1 MKKPTEINGLSRGSA
16 FLGGLMRESLFLY
29 VLEEIM
35 NIIDKSLDDLKP
47 YEKNPRNNSEAVPAV
62 AKSIQEFGFKVPIVI
77 DKNNVIVCGHT
88 RYKAAKKLGLEK
100 VPCIIADDLT
110 DEQIKAFRLA
120 DNKTAELA
128 DWDMSKLEEE
138 LQGLSNDFDMED
150 FGFKELETLDEP
162 SEIADDDFDDAPPEE
177 PKAKRG
183 DLYQLGE
190 HRVLCG
196 DATDQDDV
204 ERLLGGD
211 KADLYLTD
219 PPYNVAYVG
228 KTKDALTIQNDKMA
242 DGDFRQFLVDAFSAA
257 DAVMKQGAAF
267 YIWHADTEGF
277 NFRGACNDIGW
288 KVRQCLI
295 WNKNT
300 MVLGRQDYQW
310 KHEPCLYG
318 WNDGTHHWYS
328 DRKQTTV
335 IDMDKPV
342 KSPEHP
348 TMKPVPLFAYQIQCS
363 TKPGDIVYDS
373 FGGSGTTLIACE
385 QLQRKAMIMELD
397 PRYVDVIIKRWETL
411 TGKLAVLMN

>member
-1 MKKPTEINGLSRGSA
+1 MNVIEMKIND
-16 FLGGLMRESLFLY
+16 
-29 VLEEIM
+29 V
-35 NIIDKSLDDLKP
+35 KP
-47 YEKNPRNNSEAVPAV
+47 YENNPRNNDKAVEYV
-62 AKSIQEFGFKVPIVI
+62 ANSIKEFGFKVPIII
-77 DKNNVIVCGHT
+77 DKKNVIVCGHT
-88 RYKAAKKLGLEK
+88 RYKAAQKLGLK
-100 VPCIIADDLT
+100 TIPCIIADDLT
-110 DEQIKAFRLA
+110 PDQINAFRLA

-138 LQGLSNDFDMED
+138 LEGLANDFDMED
-150 FGFKELETLDEP
+150 FGFKDLETLDEP
-162 SEIADDDFDDAPPEE
+162 SEITDDDFDDAPPED

-190 HRVLCG
+190 HRLLCG
-196 DATDQDDV
+196 DATDQNNV
-204 ERLLGGD
+204 ERLLGAGD

-267 YIWHADTEGF
+267 YIWHADINGF

-295 WNKNT
+295 WNKNI
-300 MVLGRQDYQW
+300 MVLGRQDYQC

-318 WNDGTHHWYS
+318 WKDGASHNWYS
-328 DRKQTTV
+328 DRSQTTV
-335 IDMDKPV
+335 IDMDKP
-342 KSPEHP
+342 SRSADHP

-411 TGKLAVLMN
+411 TGGQAILLK

>member
-1 MKKPTEINGLSRGSA
+1 MT
-16 FLGGLMRESLFLY
+16 
-29 VLEEIM
+29 
-35 NIIDKSLDDLKP
+35 IIDKPIDELIP
-47 YEKNPRNNSEAVPAV
+47 YANNPRHNDDAVFAV
-62 AKSIQEFGFKVPIVI
+62 ANSISQFGFKVPVVV
-77 DKNNVIVCGHT
+77 DKENVIVCGHT
-88 RYKAAKKLGLEK
+88 RYKAAQKLGLK
-100 VPCIIADDLT
+100 TIPCIIADDLT
-110 DEQIKAFRLA
+110 PDQINAFRLA

-138 LQGLSNDFDMED
+138 LEGLANDFDMED

-162 SEIADDDFDDAPPEE
+162 SEIADDDFDDAPPED

-190 HRVLCG
+190 HRLLCG
-196 DATDQDDV
+196 DATDQNDV

-219 PPYNVAYVG
+219 PPYNVAYIG

-267 YIWHADTEGF
+267 YIWHADSEGF

-295 WNKNT
+295 WNKNS

-318 WNDGTHHWYS
+318 WKDGASHNWYS
-328 DRKQTTV
+328 DRSQTTV
-335 IDMDKPV
+335 IDMDKP
-342 KSPEHP
+342 SRSADHP
-348 TMKPVPLFAYQIQCS
+348 TMKPVQLFAYQIQCS

-411 TGKLAVLMN
+411 TGKSAVLMN

>member
-1 MKKPTEINGLSRGSA
+1 MT
-16 FLGGLMRESLFLY
+16 
-29 VLEEIM
+29 
-35 NIIDKSLDDLKP
+35 IIDKPIDELIP
-47 YEKNPRNNSEAVPAV
+47 YANNPRHNDDAVFAV
-62 AKSIQEFGFKVPIVI
+62 ANSISQFGFKVPVVV
-77 DKNNVIVCGHT
+77 DRENVIVCGHT
-88 RYKAAKKLGLEK
+88 RYKAAQKLGLK
-100 VPCIIADDLT
+100 TIPCIIADDLT
-110 DEQIKAFRLA
+110 PDQINAFRLA

-138 LQGLSNDFDMED
+138 LEGLANDFDMED

-190 HRVLCG
+190 HRLLCG
-196 DATDQDDV
+196 DATDQNDV

-211 KADLYLTD
+211 KAALYLTD
-219 PPYNVAYVG
+219 PPYNVALGMGGSVDEARKRHRRTDG
-228 KTKDALTIQNDKMA
+228 LVIMNDKME
-242 DGDFRQFLVDAFSAA
+242 DGEFRSFLDAAFGCAKS
-257 DAVMKQGAAF
+257 VMNPGAAF
-267 YIWHADTEGF
+267 YIWHADNESY
-277 NFRGACNDIGW
+277 NFRGALRDVGLTL
-288 KVRQCLI
+288 RQTLI
-295 WNKNT
+295 WNKNQMT
-300 MVLGRQDYQW
+300 LGRQDYQW

-397 PRYVDVIIKRWETL
+397 PRYVDVIIKRWEIL
-411 TGKLAVLMN
+411 TGKSAVLMN

>member
-1 MKKPTEINGLSRGSA
+1 MT
-16 FLGGLMRESLFLY
+16 
-29 VLEEIM
+29 
-35 NIIDKSLDDLKP
+35 IIDKPIDELIP
-47 YEKNPRNNSEAVPAV
+47 YANNPRHNDDAVFAV
-62 AKSIQEFGFKVPIVI
+62 ANSISQFGFKVPVVV
-77 DKNNVIVCGHT
+77 DKENVIVCGHT
-88 RYKAAKKLGLEK
+88 RYKAAQKLGLK
-100 VPCIIADDLT
+100 TIPCIIADDLT
-110 DEQIKAFRLA
+110 PDQINAFRLA

-138 LQGLSNDFDMED
+138 LEGLANDFDMED
-150 FGFKELETLDEP
+150 FGFTELETLDEP
-162 SEIADDDFDDAPPEE
+162 SEIADDDFDDAPPED

-190 HRVLCG
+190 HRLLCG
-196 DATDQDDV
+196 DATDQNDV
-204 ERLLGGD
+204 ERLMGGD

-267 YIWHADTEGF
+267 YIWHADSEGF

-295 WNKNT
+295 WNKNS

-318 WNDGTHHWYS
+318 WKDGASHNWYS
-328 DRKQTTV
+328 DRSQTTV
-335 IDMDKPV
+335 IDMDKP
-342 KSPEHP
+342 SRSADHP
-348 TMKPVPLFAYQIQCS
+348 TMKPVQLFAYQIQCS

-397 PRYVDVIIKRWETL
+397 PRYVDVIIKRWEIL
-411 TGKLAVLMN
+411 TGKSAVLMN